1 MTIFGSVEEILILHV
16 VVTKK
21 HTARF
26 YCKFF
31 RINSFGQSDLV
42 NQPLPFLYKPQARY
56 TLESGIQFNQPE
68 YYNHPDFGRLT
79 FSAPYGKN
87 VVEDLSKRTLDERYY
102 VDLDDQNFFYVEKSS
117 RPINFYKDGLLIAI
131 DPSLHKVN
139 DTYYES
145 GAQPVP
151 TALDLL
157 NKKVILKIGGQE
169 FSFSHLTLE
178 LTDFSNQV
186 SLVEAN
192 WSNIV
197 VGNFGAYIT
206 DLFPGIDYMITF
218 KEGAFKTEFT
228 IKQNLNVKNLRFIDA
243 LEMPDHYVAAM
254 DGNGID
260 SSFVQL
266 INTQTATTDLVI
278 RPARSRDASGV
289 RTAFVNPFLLDENS
303 LSILCDSTLL
313 NGGGVIYPIV
323 VDPLFIAV
331 GPVTSALGIRG
342 SLLTPAF
349 CSHSLVVNFPAG
361 STPWDVSAN
370 WSVFADFC
378 VATNFDCW
386 RSEAQ
391 VWLTSGCG
399 GASPVGAPG
408 IIWSCFPGCNSW
420 GTWAP
425 TVPFSGSGMQS
436 LAQCYAPSCFNQ
448 NLTFTINDN
457 RVYCNTYLGTYDNC
471 TWANSYCVSL
481 NQWSVTVQGRSVE
494 TLGNSA
500 TGNGNTTF
508 NDPDCIG
515 TTLLN
520 PTPLYGVPGYTYNWS
535 TGATSP
541 TITVGVSPAVY
552 TCTVTDA
559 CGTSV
564 VATFNIGCPLPVRL
578 NSFAAILSGDIALIN
593 WETLSES
600 GIEKFSLEKA
610 DESGNFQ
617 SIAVFDASGN
627 SNGSTYDF
635 KDLAPYDGITYYR
648 LAIIFEG
655 GEIEYSE
662 LASVTQKTDVIQIDP
677 NPNNG
682 VFTVSIN
689 TPTEEE
695 ILFEVY
701 NSTGVMIYSEVLKS
715 EGSLTKHI
723 LDLSDQ
729 AQGVYTIRVLSSGKS
744 RTEKLII
751 R

>member
-1 MTIFGSVEEILILHV
+1 MSSFQKNILLIFAAS
-16 VVTKK
+16 
-21 HTARF
+21 
-26 YCKFF
+26 FF
-31 RINSFGQSDLV
+31 CINAFGQSDLV
-42 NQPLPFLYKPQARY
+42 NQPLPYQYKPQARY

-192 WSNIV
+192 WSNIA

-278 RPARSRDASGV
+278 RPARSRDASGI
-289 RTAFVNPFLLDENS
+289 RTAFVNPFLLEENS

-313 NGGGVIYPIV
+313 NGSGVIYPIV
-323 VDPLFIAV
+323 VDPVFTAV
-331 GPVTSALGIRG
+331 GPITSAFGIRG
-342 SLLTPAF
+342 SLLTPSF
-349 CSHSLVVNFPAG
+349 CSHTLTVNFPAG
-361 STPWDVSAN
+361 SSPWDVSAN
-370 WSVFADFC
+370 WSIFSDWC
-378 VATNFDCW
+378 VSSGFDCW

-408 IIWSCFPGCNSW
+408 IIWTCFPGCNSW
-420 GTWAP
+420 GTWSP
-425 TVPFSGSGMQS
+425 TIPFSGSGMQS
-436 LAQCYAPSCFNQ
+436 LAQCYSPSCSNQ

-457 RVYCNTYLGTYDNC
+457 RTYCNPTGIYDNC
-471 TWANSYCVSL
+471 NWANSYCQSL
-481 NQWSVTVQGRSVE
+481 DQWSVTVQGRSVE
-494 TLGNSA
+494 TLGNTA

-515 TTLLN
+515 TTVLN
-520 PTPLYGVPGYTYNWS
+520 PTPLYGVPGYSYNWS

-578 NSFAAILSGDIALIN
+578 NSFSAILQQEIAFIK

-600 GIEKFSLEKA
+600 GIAKFSLEKA
-610 DESGNFQ
+610 DVKGNFN
-617 SIAVFDASGN
+617 SIALIDPSGN
-627 SNGSTYDF
+627 SHGSAYEF
-635 KDLAPYDGITYYR
+635 KDPEPYDGITYYR

-655 GEIEYSE
+655 GEIEYSDVV
-662 LASVTQKTDVIQIDP
+662 SVNQKSDAVQIDP

-689 TPTEEE
+689 TPAEDE
-695 ILFEVY
+695 ILIEVF
-701 NSTGVMIYSEVLKS
+701 NSTGVRVYSQIIKS
-715 EGSLTKHI
+715 EGEFTKQI
-723 LDLSDQ
+723 LDLSNQ
-729 AQGVYTIRVLSSGKS
+729 AKGIYTIHILSAGRS